1 MGGAGPRERG
11 HREQLMGG
19 AGPGERER
27 SIIAQ
32 GATNGRSWPWRERG
46 VSLHREQLMG
56 GAGSGERGV
65 SLHRE
70 QLMGGAGPGEREE
83 YHCTGSN

>member
-1 MGGAGPRERG
+1 
-11 HREQLMGG
+11 MGG
-19 AGPGERER
+19 AGPG
-27 SIIAQ
+27 
-32 GATNGRSWPWRERG
+32 ERG

-56 GAGSGERGV
+56 GAGPGERGV

-83 YHCTGSN
+83 YHCTGSDTSTVYTL